1 MSHLPHTSQNPK
13 PRTARQKLPFFYLP
27 FLLCVLFLTP
37 LLFTA
42 CQNSKKN
49 IPPNPLPGRA
59 MEQVIQART
68 SKNMV
73 SPVTTYGPNGEE
85 IITPV
90 FSWPPGFLRVAWLPL
105 YTQVP
110 TGGSIQDL
118 DSIFRAE
125 CSKVLPLEVIQIS
138 RAEMMRLLGEQAI
151 ASTDIIPAHFVRQL
165 QEKYAIQGII
175 FTDLTVYRPY
185 RPINIGVRAKLVQV
199 PYMEILWSADGIL
212 DSAEP
217 GIASSALNFA
227 QRNLRGPETGM
238 AQVILQSPR
247 RYAAFAA
254 NALYG
259 TLPGQLY
266 GVSPKPD
273 PTPTP
278 KPGR

>member
-1 MSHLPHTSQNPK
+1 
-13 PRTARQKLPFFYLP
+13 
-27 FLLCVLFLTP
+27 
-37 LLFTA
+37 
-42 CQNSKKN
+42 
-49 IPPNPLPGRA
+49 

-73 SPVTTYGPNGEE
+73 SPITTYGPNGEV
-85 IITPV
+85 ITTEV
-90 FSWPPGFLRVAWLPL
+90 FSWPPGFLRIAWLPIHS
-105 YTQVP
+105 QIP
-110 TGGSIQDL
+110 TGNSLQDL

-125 CSKVLPLEVIQIS
+125 CSKVLPLEVVQIS
-138 RAEMMRLLGEQAI
+138 RAEMMRLLGQESI
-151 ASTDIIPAHFVRQL
+151 ASTDIIPAQFVREL
-165 QEKYAIQGII
+165 QQKYAIQGIV

-185 RPINIGVRAKLVQV
+185 RPINIGVRGKLVQV
-199 PYMEILWSADGIL
+199 PHLEILWSADGIL

-227 QRNLRGPETGM
+227 QRNLRGPQTGM
-238 AQVILQSPR
+238 AEVILQSPR
-247 RYAAFAA
+247 RYAAFVA

-278 KPGR
+278 KPRR